1 MHSEH
6 ILRALLSDVYR
17 EVTAIRNVT
26 DGGIHR
32 KELSLL
38 IKES

>member
-1 MHSEH
+1 MHPEH
-6 ILRALLSDVYR
+6 TLRALLSEYK